1 MATTQLESGS
11 FMVGMNHDCK
21 SASMNWAGG
30 TVAPAQCVKSPSLP
44 PAPERKESI
53 QAPHPLTFDLTFEL
67 LLYFIFSFVAVFAPS
82 TLISSRR
89 TCNRRLSH
97 SPAIPN
103 SLAVSL
109 VSGLHLAREGMIQ
122 G

>member
-21 SASMNWAGG
+21 SASMN
-30 TVAPAQCVKSPSLP
+30 CVKSPSLP

-67 LLYFIFSFVAVFAPS
+67 LLYFIFSFFAPS